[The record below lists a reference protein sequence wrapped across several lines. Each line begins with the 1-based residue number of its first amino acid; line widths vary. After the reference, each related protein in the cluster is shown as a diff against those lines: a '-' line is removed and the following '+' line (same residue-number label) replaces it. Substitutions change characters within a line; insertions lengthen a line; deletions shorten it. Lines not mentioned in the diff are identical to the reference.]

1 MGFAGFLGN
10 ALIAGGP
17 GLALFCVFIAQRSF
31 LLLLFLARYIYFVCI
46 SLFKLCGPQALTW
59 CSPYSLFAWL
69 ISLILTAALF
79 RGARPYHS
87 LPASVRRH
95 ARTVA
100 MPCCSRAGLVPLSEH
115 PGALP
120 AALVVGVA
128 AQEAT
133 RYCAWL
139 AHRHVPQGLIP
150 A

>member
-31 LLLLFLARYIYFVCI
+31 LLLLFLARYS
-46 SLFKLCGPQALTW
+46 SLRLHLLQALWLTSAHLVLAIQPLRMAHFTDTH
-59 CSPYSLFAWL
+59 CSTLQRCE
-69 ISLILTAALF
+69 ALPLSSCF
-79 RGARPYHS
+79 RQASRPHCG
-87 LPASVRRH
+87 
-95 ARTVA
+95 
-100 MPCCSRAGLVPLSEH
+100 MPCCLRAGLVPLSEH

-139 AHRHVPQGLIP
+139 AHRHVPRGIKF